1 MSSRSL
7 LLIKLYIDEDSRCI
21 YNHLYEYMRNNKYV
35 IKLEHS
41 SY

>member
-1 MSSRSL
+1 MSSRS

-21 YNHLYEYMRNNKYV
+21 YHQLYEYMQNNKYV
-35 IKLEHS
+35 IKFEPR